1 MSMTRGK
8 HVLKKVK
15 VRDTRDD
22 PFVLP
27 LETAII
33 LLKADFASMSPVY
46 GKGDGEGKEPPVA
59 SPSMLLKPSSIPTW
73 EQPTS
78 EQMAHNLLLAEMP
91 MSKHPDFN
99 PELKVAKIK
108 VEPHLAHEAYCDL
121 VEGLQVQ
128 FGDEGRSELHLGET
142 AWRGGW
148 DGPGYDNCNMGQ
160 MPFSKKV
167 QACSAFPVGN
177 GKVNHRPN
185 PHCLKSMEGS
195 LALEAVYEKVLQ
207 EIKKDG
213 SPFAEKQVILGEYH
227 VLFGYSQET
236 HFAFH
241 RDSNTWAGKHAFKPD
256 LTAIIQVSRDNS
268 SMFVAGAASP
278 AKYEGAGDGVLF
290 DADLYHR
297 SGLMRYGTVKVA
309 FFFKVE
315 GAVVLS
321 SDDDEDEGGTSGI
334 LKSPLEEEEE

>member
-1 MSMTRGK
+1 
-8 HVLKKVK
+8 
-15 VRDTRDD
+15 
-22 PFVLP
+22 
-27 LETAII
+27 
-33 LLKADFASMSPVY
+33 MSPVY

-59 SPSMLLKPSSIPTW
+59 SPSMLLKPSSILTW

-121 VEGLQVQ
+121 VEGLKVK
-128 FGDEGRSELHLGET
+128 FGDEGGSELHLGKT

-185 PHCLKSMEGS
+185 PHCLKSLEGS
-195 LALEAVYEKVLQ
+195 MALEAVYEKVLQ

-236 HFAFH
+236 LCLPP
-241 RDSNTWAGKHAFKPD
+241 RLKHLGWQAC
-256 LTAIIQVSRDNS
+256 IQTRPYSHNS
-268 SMFVAGAASP
+268 GFQG
-278 AKYEGAGDGVLF
+278 
-290 DADLYHR
+290 
-297 SGLMRYGTVKVA
+297 
-309 FFFKVE
+309 
-315 GAVVLS
+315 
-321 SDDDEDEGGTSGI
+321 
-334 LKSPLEEEEE
+334 

>member
-91 MSKHPDFN
+91 MSKHPDFD

-121 VEGLQVQ
+121 VEGLKVK
-128 FGDEGRSELHLGET
+128 FGDEGKSELHLGET

-167 QACSAFPVGN
+167 Q
-177 GKVNHRPN
+177 HRV
-185 PHCLKSMEGS
+185 LAEEGRVS
-195 LALEAVYEKVLQ
+195 GCERH
-207 EIKKDG
+207 G
-213 SPFAEKQVILGEYH
+213 
-227 VLFGYSQET
+227 
-236 HFAFH
+236 
-241 RDSNTWAGKHAFKPD
+241 
-256 LTAIIQVSRDNS
+256 LTAGMSAPVRAPHRCRHSPRRLGRVPL
-268 SMFVAGAASP
+268 FVAHQKSLPAALR
-278 AKYEGAGDGVLF
+278 EN
-290 DADLYHR
+290 
-297 SGLMRYGTVKVA
+297 GLPVA
-309 FFFKVE
+309 AQRCALNV
-315 GAVVLS
+315 GR
-321 SDDDEDEGGTSGI
+321 
-334 LKSPLEEEEE
+334 